1 MIAHMLNIAVGLTFS
16 GGFLD
21 LFLFGILQ
29 GNAKTDWF
37 KIVIVGVIYFIL
49 YYVTFSFLIKKIDL
63 KTPGREDDDQE
74 TKLYRKADYL
84 ARKNGSNDT
93 KENVP
98 TDEKSDL
105 IMKGLGGKA
114 NISDVDCCATRLRV
128 TVNKPELV
136 NQSILKSTGCSGV
149 VQKGNGVQVIY
160 GPGVTVIKANLEDYL
175 ESQENVEYI
184 SENREDTAAS
194 KETDTVAND
203 AAQVEKTIVIGS
215 PLNGICQNLS
225 EVPDEAFA
233 GGMMGEGA
241 CMIPEDPYLYA
252 PTDGEVTFVF
262 DTKHAIGFQTDTG
275 ISMLFHMGI
284 DTVKLDGQGFEVLVE
299 NGQKVK
305 KGDPLLKMD
314 LEFIKKNAPSISSP
328 ILCTDLDDNMKVRLL
343 KTGNVQK
350 GEDIIAVDILA

>member
-1 MIAHMLNIAVGLTFS
+1 
-16 GGFLD
+16 
-21 LFLFGILQ
+21 
-29 GNAKTDWF
+29 
-37 KIVIVGVIYFIL
+37 
-49 YYVTFSFLIKKIDL
+49 
-63 KTPGREDDDQE
+63 
-74 TKLYRKADYL
+74 
-84 ARKNGSNDT
+84 
-93 KENVP
+93 
-98 TDEKSDL
+98 
-105 IMKGLGGKA
+105 MKGLGGKA